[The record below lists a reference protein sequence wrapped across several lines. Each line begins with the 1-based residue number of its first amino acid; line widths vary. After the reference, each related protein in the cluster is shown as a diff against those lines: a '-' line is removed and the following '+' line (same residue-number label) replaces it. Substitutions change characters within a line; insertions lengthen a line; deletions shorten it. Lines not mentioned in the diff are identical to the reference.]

1 MRQKKNPL
9 VTVSDPVGNSSP
21 PDADVKTK
29 NAYRKSQLS
38 FAKNILR
45 ARIHKQRGLLVW
57 TVT

>member
-1 MRQKKNPL
+1 MRLKKNPL

-45 ARIHKQRGLLVW
+45 ARIHKQRGLLV
-57 TVT
+57 